1 MYTSQNIDPE
11 EIAKFDDL
19 AARWWDPQGDFKPLH
34 DLNPLR
40 LQFIAERAPLAGKRV
55 LDVGCG
61 GGILAE
67 SMAQRGA
74 EVAGIDAAEAALG
87 VAKLHRLESGIAVN
101 YRHMTPEELALE
113 EPGRYDIVTCME
125 LLEHVPNPSSVVNA
139 CATLVR
145 PGGHVFFSTINRN
158 PKAYLLAIIGAEYL
172 LRLLPQGTH
181 EYAKFIKPSELASW
195 SRGAGLRLEGIT
207 GLSYNPLTKTYQ
219 LGADV
224 QVNYLTWMRAADDD
238 A

>member
-1 MYTSQNIDPE
+1 MDTTQNIDPD

-40 LQFIAERAPLAGKRV
+40 LQFIEERTPLIGRRV

-74 EVAGIDAAEAALG
+74 EVTGIDAAEAPLG
-87 VAKLHRLESGIAVN
+87 VAKLHRLESGVEVN
-101 YRHMTPEELALE
+101 YRHMTPEELAVQQ
-113 EPGRYDIVTCME
+113 PHHYDVITCME
-125 LLEHVPNPSSVVNA
+125 LLEHVPNPFSVVNA
-139 CATLVR
+139 CAALVR
-145 PGGHVFFSTINRN
+145 PGGDVFFSTINRN

-172 LRLLPQGTH
+172 LRLLPKGTH
-181 EYAKFIKPSELASW
+181 DYAKFIKPSELASW
-195 SRGAGLRLEGIT
+195 SRAASLRLKGIT
-207 GLSYNPLTKTYQ
+207 GLSYNPFTKTYQ
-219 LGADV
+219 LGSDV
-224 QVNYLTWMRAADDD
+224 QVNYITWMRRTDD
-238 A
+238 AI